1 VPKNNDPIRRDDAA
15 VERARKRWPNKDE
28 DEILA
33 LLRQVGEEL
42 DRMAEEDKKDASS

>member
-1 VPKNNDPIRRDDAA
+1 MPKNNDPIRRDDAA

-33 LLRQVGEEL
+33 ILREVGDEL
-42 DRMAEEDKKDASS
+42 DRLAEQDREDGQA

>member
-1 VPKNNDPIRRDDAA
+1 MPKNNDPIRRDDAA

-42 DRMAEEDKKDASS
+42 DRMAEQDQEDGKT